1 MNQEPSAF
9 SSFWDHLD
17 ELRSTLIKIA
27 WVVLIG
33 TVTAFVFH
41 QPILQFLTKP
51 LHTLAPFHHSSLE
64 AYDVKIHRSINTGN
78 DFETFELPEGG
89 SLKYLSP
96 QVRNIGKDQYYLP
109 PQSYVDWEQ
118 AKPAQNLLILGPIEG
133 FSISLKISLWLGLA
147 GTSPLW
153 LYFIFQFIA
162 PALHQREKLLALPF
176 FGLSLFFIPLGVY
189 FAYTVTI
196 PIANSYFFAF
206 NENLGLN
213 LWSFTNYIDYT
224 FLLIL
229 SNAVA
234 FELFAAL
241 LLLVHY
247 GFLKARMMKD
257 KRKHVIV
264 AAFILG
270 ALLTPP
276 DVLSQLLMAIPMI
289 ILYEFTLFYASFRES
304 LNLKTETEDDQEF

>member
-1 MNQEPSAF
+1 MNIEPS
-9 SSFWDHLD
+9 SLWDHLE

-27 WVVLIG
+27 WVILIG
-33 TVTAFVFH
+33 VGIAFAFH
-41 QPILQFLTKP
+41 QPILHYLTKP
-51 LHTLAPFHHSSLE
+51 LHHLTASKQASLE
-64 AYDVKIHRSINTGN
+64 VYDVKIHRTINTAN
-78 DFETFELPEGG
+78 DFEIFDLPEGS

-96 QVRNIGKDQYYLP
+96 QVRTIGKEQFYLP
-109 PQSYVDWEQ
+109 PNSYVEWEQ
-118 AKPAQNLLILGPIEG
+118 IKPAQNLLILGPIEG
-133 FSISLKISLWLGLA
+133 FSTSLKISLWLGLA

-162 PALHQREKLLALPF
+162 PALHQREKLLVLPF
-176 FGLSLFFIPLGVY
+176 LGLSFAFISLGIW
-189 FAYTVTI
+189 FAYTITI
-196 PIANSYFFAF
+196 PIANGYFFAF

-213 LWSFTNYIDYT
+213 LWSFSNYIDYT

-234 FELFAAL
+234 FELFATL

-247 GFLKARMMKD
+247 GILKAQMMKD

-289 ILYEFTLFYASFRES
+289 IFYEFTIFYAVLRES
-304 LNLKTETEDDQEF
+304 KISGLSNSNPY

>member
-1 MNQEPSAF
+1 MNEEPSEL

-27 WVVLIG
+27 WIVLIG
-33 TVTAFVFH
+33 TTTAFIFH
-41 QPILQFLTKP
+41 QPILHFLTKP
-51 LHTLAPFHHSSLE
+51 LQTLAPFHHSSLE

-109 PQSYVDWEQ
+109 PHSYVDWEQ

-133 FSISLKISLWLGLA
+133 FSMSLKISLWLGLA

-176 FGLSLFFIPLGVY
+176 FGLSLLFISLGVY
-189 FAYTVTI
+189 FAYVITI
-196 PIANSYFFAF
+196 PLANGYFFTF

-224 FLLIL
+224 LLLIL

-234 FELFAAL
+234 FELFAAI

-247 GFLKARMMKD
+247 GFLKAQMMKD

-289 ILYEFTLFYASFRES
+289 ILYEFTIFYASFRES
-304 LNLKTETEDDQEF
+304 LSLNSDAN